1 MLGAIIDSAC
11 KVWQDLCGDTGNCWI
26 YEKTDMGI
34 KIFVWWCLMKTLG
47 IVFYFLA
54 QFCYKAPKEDTKEDG
69 TEKLM
74 HPVEKL
80 ETRESV
86 L

>member
-1 MLGAIIDSAC
+1 
-11 KVWQDLCGDTGNCWI
+11 
-26 YEKTDMGI
+26 
-34 KIFVWWCLMKTLG
+34 MKSLG

-54 QFCYKAPKEDTKEDG
+54 QFCYKAPKENNKEEG
-69 TEKLM
+69 TEQLM

-86 L
+86 LWYSIL